1 MSVEQPWKEVFTGG
15 YVQWTIKS
23 EVDKSLQIIV
33 YKTKM
38 HCKGLSDPCWVRI
51 SKKTFFNRNGYKK
64 TSAQELQ
71 APKKF
76 FS

>member
-38 HCKGLSDPCWVRI
+38 HCKGLFRSLLGEN
-51 SKKTFFNRNGYKK
+51 F
-64 TSAQELQ
+64 
-71 APKKF
+71 
-76 FS
+76 